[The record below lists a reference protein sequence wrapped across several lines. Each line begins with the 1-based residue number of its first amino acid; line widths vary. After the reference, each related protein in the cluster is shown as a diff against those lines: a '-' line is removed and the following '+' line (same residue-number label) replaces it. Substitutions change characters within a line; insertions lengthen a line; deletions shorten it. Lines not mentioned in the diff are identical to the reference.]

1 MLIRP
6 AICSWLA
13 VEEED
18 VIAEREP
25 DVVREGPAWNEERDV
40 NLISW
45 RDPPG
50 LVRCHIELDWRTR
63 DSGSSRDR
71 PALSD
76 EGEDEE
82 RIERTPGPRASRF
95 RGDEVSR
102 DWFDGQTPESDHPLG
117 LVQVH
122 TRPFRNLVRC
132 LNGVPTGVGCNGRD
146 LRRLARQHGPVRGQ
160 DQVELPG
167 GKRWHGLGDSVGVT
181 VNGGRV

>member
-6 AICSWLA
+6 PIYSRFA

-18 VIAEREP
+18 VIAERQP

-50 LVRCHIELDWRTR
+50 LVRCHIQLDWRTR

-71 PALSD
+71 AALSK

-132 LNGVPTGVGCNGRD
+132 FSGVPTGVGCNGRD
-146 LRRLARQHGPVRGQ
+146 LRWLARQHGPVCRQ
-160 DQVELPG
+160 NQVELTG
-167 GKRWHGLGDSVGVT
+167 GKRRHGL
-181 VNGGRV
+181 R